1 MARANIR
8 FNAGGKGGI
17 YVLEAHLFWGFAPTP
32 PRPHII
38 ILENCEL
45 NKKYFE
51 DEKTRKMHQKKV
63 KIDEKI
69 KKKIYLFSKFGL
81 ESHRLVQLLFFALA

>member
-17 YVLEAHLFWGFAPTP
+17 YVLEAHLFGGFAPTP

-69 KKKIYLFSKFGL
+69 KKKNFFSQNLG
-81 ESHRLVQLLFFALA
+81 